1 MLALWRVMNC
11 SVSGK
16 KGKKRREKTIQINLS
31 QNAGCTDVDTVTNY
45 RAESVY
51 QCCCLCSQEHTGLVV
66 VVYIC
71 VRIVLLN
78 KSVDTVH
85 AAHTY
90 RSTYIVCV
98 CVWAADGEVLSYYQ
112 QGITVVKA
120 TLLFDC
126 LPPDARPPGVALHF
140 RTCATVLCHSISL
153 SLCLLFVCPCLCLL
167 ILFMARGTPD

>member
-16 KGKKRREKTIQINLS
+16 KGKKRREKTIKINLS

-85 AAHTY
+85 AVHTY

-98 CVWAADGEVLSYYQ
+98 CVCGLLTARCSAIINKASQLSRQ
-112 QGITVVKA
+112 HCSLTACLQTLDHLV
-120 TLLFDC
+120 LLFTSG
-126 LPPDARPPGVALHF
+126 LVPQRS
-140 RTCATVLCHSISL
+140 ATASL
-153 SLCLLFVCPCLCLL
+153 SLYVCSLSVRVFVS
-167 ILFMARGTPD
+167 